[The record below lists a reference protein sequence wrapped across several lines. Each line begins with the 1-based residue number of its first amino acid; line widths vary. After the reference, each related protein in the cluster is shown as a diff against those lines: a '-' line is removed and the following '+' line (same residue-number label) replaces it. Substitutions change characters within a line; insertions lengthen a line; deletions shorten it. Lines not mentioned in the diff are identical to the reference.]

1 MNTRRSSARRIT
13 RGVAAPPAP
22 MLETLEGRTLFAA
35 APPVVTA
42 LLDPSAGL
50 VNVTGTNQADNILVA
65 RSGSQ
70 LSVSSNGV
78 EIGTF
83 GTQGLNGFT
92 VNGLNGH
99 DTIVVDSNVDFRATL
114 MGGNGRDSVTGG
126 SGNDVVD
133 GGNGRDVLAG
143 ADGNDLLLG
152 GNSRDVLDG
161 GAGDDILSGG
171 RGRDTVTGGLGTDRF
186 DGDKA
191 SEILEKAADE
201 VLVPKGR
208 R

>member
-1 MNTRRSSARRIT
+1 MEN
-13 RGVAAPPAP
+13 
-22 MLETLEGRTLFAA
+22 LECRTLFAA
-35 APPVVTA
+35 APAVVTA
-42 LLDPSAGL
+42 VLDPSAGL
-50 VNVTGTNQADNILVA
+50 VNVMGTNQADNILVA
-65 RSGSQ
+65 MSGSQ

-83 GTQGLNGFT
+83 GTQGLNGVT

-99 DTIVVDSNVDFRATL
+99 DTILVDPGVSFPATL

-126 SGNDVVD
+126 AGGDVID

-143 ADGNDLLLG
+143 AASNDLLMG
-152 GNSRDVLDG
+152 GNGRDVLDG
-161 GAGDDILSGG
+161 GEGDDILSGG

-191 SEILEKAADE
+191 SEILEKAEDE
-201 VLVPKGR
+201 VLVQPVKRHGR
-208 R
+208 